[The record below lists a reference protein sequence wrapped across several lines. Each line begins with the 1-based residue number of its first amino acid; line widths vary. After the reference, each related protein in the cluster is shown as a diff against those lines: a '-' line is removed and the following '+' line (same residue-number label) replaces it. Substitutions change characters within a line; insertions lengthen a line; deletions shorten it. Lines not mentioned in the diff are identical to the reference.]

1 MYDIIHPMIKFQ
13 KLRFKNFLSTG
24 NTFTEIDF
32 INSPTTLVVGHNGAG
47 KSTMLD
53 ALSFGL
59 FGKPHRKISKAQLVN
74 SINGKGSMVEVE
86 FSVGSQEYKI
96 IRGIKP
102 NKFEIW
108 MGGNMINQNSHA
120 KEYQQV
126 LEKNILKLTHKSF
139 HQIVVLGSSSF
150 VPFMQLSGGA
160 RREVIEDLLDINVFS
175 KMNSLL
181 KEKISILKD
190 EIQSANHNLEMCK
203 TKINAQKKYLRDLN
217 AVNTAYRKEKED
229 KIVEINDEIQELQER
244 NTYLSKEVEEKQPPL
259 LDDIAKLNKQTKDLT
274 EYMSSFRTQIKQV
287 VKESKFF
294 EENEVCPS
302 CDQDISQ
309 EIRDEKVSVAKE
321 KAQKLNETMVKAKE
335 KEEDFKSLQESYDAM
350 MEAVRNWQNELN
362 NNNQTISRLQNN
374 ITSIQNDL
382 TKAQGETG
390 DLEKANKELESLRES
405 ELTLT
410 ENKFKLNEQMAY
422 NTVNFELL
430 KDTGIKTKIIK
441 QYIPVI
447 NQLTNQYLQILDFFV
462 HFDLDESFQE
472 TIRSRH
478 RDAFTYDSFSEGEKQ
493 RIDLSLLFTWRQI
506 AKMKN
511 SVATNLLI
519 LDETFDS
526 SLDDDG
532 VDNLMKIIN
541 SLGEDTHV
549 FVISHKGE
557 LEDAQ
562 FERRLEFV
570 KEKNFSK
577 MKEAA

>member
-1 MYDIIHPMIKFQ
+1 MIKFQ

-32 INSPTTLVVGHNGAG
+32 IDSPTTLVVGHNGAG

-86 FSVGSQEYKI
+86 FSIGSQNYKI
-96 IRGIKP
+96 VRGIKP

-108 MGGNMINQNSHA
+108 TNGNMINQNSHA

-181 KEKISILKD
+181 KEKMSILKD

-217 AVNTAYRKEKED
+217 AVNTAYRKEKEE
-229 KIVEINDEIQELQER
+229 KIEEINAEIKELQER

-259 LDDIAKLNKQTKDLT
+259 LDDIAKLTKQTKDLT

-335 KEEDFKSLQESYDAM
+335 KEEDFKSLQECYDAM

-382 TKAQGETG
+382 AKAQGETG

-422 NTVNFELL
+422 HTVNFELL

-557 LEDAQ
+557 LEDAA
-562 FERRLEFV
+562 FERRIEFV

>member
-1 MYDIIHPMIKFQ
+1 MIKFQ

-59 FGKPHRKISKAQLVN
+59 FGKPHRKISKPQLVN
-74 SINGKGSMVEVE
+74 SINGKGTVVEVE
-86 FSVGSQEYKI
+86 FMVGSQQYKI
-96 IRGIKP
+96 VRGIKP
-102 NKFEIW
+102 NTFEIW
-108 MGGNMINQNSHA
+108 QGGNMINQNSHA

-160 RREVIEDLLDINVFS
+160 RREVIEDLLDIGVFS

-181 KEKISILKD
+181 KEKTSILKD
-190 EIQSANHNLEMCK
+190 EIRECTHNIEMTK

-217 AVNTAYRKEKED
+217 AVNTAYRQEKEE
-229 KIVEINDEIQELQER
+229 KISEINAEIAELQER
-244 NTYLSKEVEEKQPPL
+244 NTKLSGDITERQPPL
-259 LDDIAKLNKQTKDLT
+259 EADIAKLTKDRTALNS
-274 EYMSSFRTQIKQV
+274 YMATFRSQIKAV

-294 EENEVCPS
+294 EENDVCPT
-302 CDQDISQ
+302 CDQDIG
-309 EIRDEKVSVAKE
+309 EDLKNEKIEKSKARAKE
-321 KAQKLNETMVKAKE
+321 LNDAMVEADKRE
-335 KEEDFKSLQESYDAM
+335 KDFESLSESYEAM

-362 NNNQTISRLQNN
+362 NNNQTISRLQKN
-374 ITSIQNDL
+374 ITSIHNDL
-382 TKAQGETG
+382 TKSQGETG
-390 DLEKANKELESLRES
+390 DLETANRELETLRED
-405 ELTLT
+405 ELSLT
-410 ENKFKLNEQMAY
+410 ETKYKLNEQFSY
-422 NTVNFELL
+422 NQVNAELL

-447 NQLTNQYLQILDFFV
+447 NQLTNQYLQTLDFFV

-557 LEDAQ
+557 LEDAA
-562 FERRLEFV
+562 FERRIEFV

>member
-1 MYDIIHPMIKFQ
+1 MIKFQ

-24 NTFTEIDF
+24 NSFTEIDF

-86 FSVGSQEYKI
+86 FSVGSQQYKI

-181 KEKISILKD
+181 KEKMSILKD
-190 EIQSANHNLEMCK
+190 EIQDASHNLEMCK

-217 AVNTAYRKEKED
+217 AVNTAYRKVKED
-229 KIVEINDEIQELQER
+229 KIEEINAEIKELQER

-259 LDDIAKLNKQTKDLT
+259 LDDIAKLTKQTKDLT

-557 LEDAQ
+557 LEDAA
-562 FERRLEFV
+562 FERRIEFV

>member
-1 MYDIIHPMIKFQ
+1 MIKFQ

-59 FGKPHRKISKAQLVN
+59 FGKPHRKISKPQLVN
-74 SINGKGSMVEVE
+74 SINGKGTMVEVE
-86 FSVGSQEYKI
+86 FMVGAQQYKI
-96 IRGIKP
+96 VRGIKP
-102 NKFEIW
+102 NIFEIW
-108 MGGNMINQNSHA
+108 QNGNMINQNSHA

-150 VPFMQLSGGA
+150 VPFMQLTGGA
-160 RREVIEDLLDINVFS
+160 RREVIEDLLDIGVFS
-175 KMNSLL
+175 KMNSIL
-181 KEKISILKD
+181 KEKTSLLKD
-190 EIQSANHNLEMCK
+190 QIRDVNHNIEMCK
-203 TKINAQKKYLRDLN
+203 TKVNAQKKYLRDLN
-217 AVNTAYRKEKED
+217 AVNTAYRNEKEE
-229 KIVEINDEIQELQER
+229 KIEEISSEIDQIQER
-244 NTYLSKEVEEKQPPL
+244 NTELSQIIAERQPPL
-259 LDDIAKLNKQTKDLT
+259 MDNIASLAKKSKELT
-274 EYMSSFRTQIKQV
+274 EYMSTFKSQIKSL

-309 EIRDEKVSVAKE
+309 EIRDDKVAKAKR
-321 KAQKLNETMVKAKE
+321 KAKGLNDTMVLAKE
-335 KEEDFKSLQESYDAM
+335 KEADQKSLQESYDAM
-350 MEAVRNWQNELN
+350 MESLRNYTNELN
-362 NNNQTISRLQNN
+362 NNNQTISRLQKN
-374 ITSIQNDL
+374 ISAVQSELSRIHD
-382 TKAQGETG
+382 ETG
-390 DLEKANKELESLRES
+390 DLETANKELDSLREE

-410 ENKFKLNEQMAY
+410 EDKYKLNEQFSY
-422 NTVNFELL
+422 NQVNAELL

-557 LEDAQ
+557 LEDAA
-562 FERRLEFV
+562 FERRIEFV

>member
-1 MYDIIHPMIKFQ
+1 MIKFQ

-59 FGKPHRKISKAQLVN
+59 FGKPHRKISKPQLVN
-74 SINGKGSMVEVE
+74 SINGKGTMVEVE
-86 FSVGSQEYKI
+86 FMVGAQQYKI
-96 IRGIKP
+96 VRGIKP
-102 NKFEIW
+102 NIFEIW
-108 MGGNMINQNSHA
+108 QNGNMINQNSHA

-150 VPFMQLSGGA
+150 VPFMQLTGGA
-160 RREVIEDLLDINVFS
+160 RREVIEDLLDIGVFS
-175 KMNSLL
+175 KMNSIL
-181 KEKISILKD
+181 KEKTSLLKD
-190 EIQSANHNLEMCK
+190 QIRDVNHNIEMCK
-203 TKINAQKKYLRDLN
+203 TKVNAQKKYLRDLN
-217 AVNTAYRKEKED
+217 AVNTAYRNEKEE
-229 KIVEINDEIQELQER
+229 KIEEISSEIDQIQER
-244 NTYLSKEVEEKQPPL
+244 NTELSQIIAERQPPL
-259 LDDIAKLNKQTKDLT
+259 MDNIASLAKKSKELT
-274 EYMSSFRTQIKQV
+274 EYMSTFKSQIKSL

-309 EIRDEKVSVAKE
+309 EIRDDKVAKAKR
-321 KAQKLNETMVKAKE
+321 KAKGLNDTMVLAKE
-335 KEEDFKSLQESYDAM
+335 KEADQRSLQESYDAM
-350 MEAVRNWQNELN
+350 MESLRNYTNELN
-362 NNNQTISRLQNN
+362 NNNQTISRLQKN
-374 ITSIQNDL
+374 ISAVQSELSRIHDD
-382 TKAQGETG
+382 TG
-390 DLEKANKELESLRES
+390 DLETANKELDSLREE

-410 ENKFKLNEQMAY
+410 EDKYKLNEQFSY
-422 NTVNFELL
+422 NQVNAELL

-557 LEDAQ
+557 LEDAA
-562 FERRLEFV
+562 FERRIEFV